1 MQRGKNKDYK
11 IAIIVALIVTTVAIT
26 IGYASFSQTLTIS
39 GDATVN
45 HSAWIIK
52 FKNLSSANLTGTAEE
67 VSAPEISGDGTTISS
82 YNVKFTTPG
91 DSVTYTFDVANE
103 GTFNAKISSVNIPTP
118 VCTGTGDNAANDSTN
133 VCNHLVYTLT
143 YADGTAINID
153 DKLNRES
160 TASLKLT
167 LTYKDD
173 ITASELP
180 NNDVAVSNLSIT
192 MNYDQTT

>member
-1 MQRGKNKDYK
+1 MQRGKNKNYK
-11 IAIIVALIVTTVAIT
+11 IVLIVALIVAAVAIT
-26 IGYASFSQTLTIS
+26 IGYASFSETLTIT

-52 FKNLSSANLTGTAEE
+52 FKNLSDASLTGTAEE
-67 VSAPEISGDGTTISS
+67 IAHPEVSTDGTTLSS

-91 DSVTYTFDVANE
+91 DTVTYTFDVANE
-103 GTFNAKISSVNIPTP
+103 GTFNAKLSTINIPTP
-118 VCTGTGDNAANDSTN
+118 ICTGNGDNAANDAAN
-133 VCNHLVYTLT
+133 VCNHLTYTLT
-143 YADGTAINID
+143 YSD
-153 DKLNRES
+153 DTEIKEGDLLPKETSKN
-160 TASLKLT
+160 LKLT

-192 MNYDQTT
+192 MYYEQTT